1 MKNSILLFLAILF
14 ISCGTSKSSSQSQTV
29 ANTAPATPE
38 TPSAIRINLVKNE
51 KEGEKAVKKVD
62 LAKSY
67 AENIIEDDLKK
78 LVYTL
83 ASDEYEGRLTG
94 EKGQKIAAQFIIDHY
109 KKLGISAAN
118 ADGNYLQPI
127 PVEYFRGRSKD
138 ASENVIAYIKGSEKP
153 DEYVVIS
160 AHYDHLGQKGEKIY
174 NGADDDASGTSAVL
188 QIAKAFQQAVM
199 DGNGP
204 KRSIVFLN
212 VTGEEEGLFGSKYYT
227 ENPIFSLEN
236 TVVNLNIDMVGR
248 FDQKHTDHPEFVYLI
263 GADKLSSELHDLSE
277 ATNKKYTNLI
287 LDYTYNDEN
296 DPNRFYYR
304 SDHYN
309 FAKNNVPIIFYF
321 NGVHEDYHKP
331 TDTADKI
338 RYDLLQ
344 KRTQLVFYT
353 AWEIANRENRLVV
366 DKK

>member
-1 MKNSILLFLAILF
+1 MKNLFLVIISLLSMSILAQNSIKPTMNTALVEDEA
-14 ISCGTSKSSSQSQTV
+14 V
-29 ANTAPATPE
+29 PYANTITE
-38 TPSAIRINLVKNE
+38 Q
-51 KEGEKAVKKVD
+51 D
-62 LAKSY
+62 LTS
-67 AENIIEDDLKK
+67 

-83 ASDEYEGRLTG
+83 ASDEFEGRKTG
-94 EKGQKIAAQFIIDHY
+94 ENGQKIAANYLVDFY
-109 KKLGISAAN
+109 KKNGIIGAYKDSS
-118 ADGNYLQPI
+118 YLQVI
-127 PVEYFRGRSKD
+127 PQDYFRGRSKNN
-138 ASENVIAYIKGSEKP
+138 SENVIAFIKGSEKP

-160 AHYDHLGQKGEKIY
+160 AHYDHMGIEGEKIF

-188 QIAKAFQQAVM
+188 EIAQAFQEAVKA
-199 DGNGP
+199 GRGP
-204 KRSIVFLN
+204 KRSILFLH
-212 VTGEEEGLFGSKYYT
+212 VTGEEIGLFGSKYYT
-227 ENPIFSLEN
+227 ENPIFPLEN

-248 FDQKHTDHPEFVYLI
+248 VDKNHEENPNFVYLI
-263 GADKLSSELHDLSE
+263 GADKLSTELHDVSE
-277 ATNKKYTNLI
+277 AINKKYTNLA

-309 FAKNNVPIIFYF
+309 FAKNDIPIIFYF
-321 NGVHEDYHKP
+321 NGVHKDYHKS

-353 AWEIANRENRLVV
+353 AWEIANRNERLAL

>member
-1 MKNSILLFLAILF
+1 MKNSILLLLTLLF
-14 ISCGTSKSSSQSQTV
+14 ISCGTSKSGSQNETATNTTPTSSPTTA
-29 ANTAPATPE
+29 ANAVITNVE
-38 TPSAIRINLVKNE
+38 E
-51 KEGEKAVKKVD
+51 KTVD
-62 LAKSY
+62 LATTY
-67 AENIIEDDLKK
+67 AESITQDDLKK

-94 EKGQKIAAQFIIDHY
+94 EKGQKIAAQYIIDFY
-109 KKLGISAAN
+109 KNLNINSAKS
-118 ADGNYLQPI
+118 DGNYLQHI
-127 PVEYFRGRSKD
+127 PVKYFRGRSKD
-138 ASENVIAYIKGSEKP
+138 DSENVVAYIKGSEKS
-153 DEYVVIS
+153 DEFVIIS
-160 AHYDHLGQKGEKIY
+160 AHYDHLGVKGKEIF
-174 NGADDDASGTSAVL
+174 NGADDDASGTSAL
-188 QIAKAFQQAVM
+188 LEIAEAFQKATI
-199 DGNGP
+199 DGNRP

-212 VTGEEEGLFGSKYYT
+212 VTGEEEGLFGSKYYA

-236 TVVNLNIDMVGR
+236 TVVDLNIDMVGR
-248 FDQKHTDHPEFVYLI
+248 FDKKHAENPEFVYLI
-263 GADKLSSELHDLSE
+263 GADKLSQELHDLSE

-309 FAKNNVPIIFYF
+309 FAKNGIPIIFYF

-344 KRTQLVFYT
+344 KRTKLVFYT